1 MFHFKGNDGKVGA
14 RMWGYGIEIAEEGR
28 GHGPVESWA
37 ACSENN
43 GDFVGGAESLGRR
56 LPARQSWLSPLP
68 VLILESGLF
77 EIKGIV
83 SMEDAKD
90 S

>member
-1 MFHFKGNDGKVGA
+1 
-14 RMWGYGIEIAEEGR
+14 MWGYGIEIAEEGR

-68 VLILESGLF
+68 VLILESELF